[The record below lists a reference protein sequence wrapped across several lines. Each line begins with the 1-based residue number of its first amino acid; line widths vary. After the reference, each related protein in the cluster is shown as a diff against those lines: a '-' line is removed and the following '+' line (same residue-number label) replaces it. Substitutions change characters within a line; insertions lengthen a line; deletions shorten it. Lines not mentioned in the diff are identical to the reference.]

1 MRIERAGTQRWLVVQ
16 EPPEKLW
23 PVVKEFWQES
33 GFLHQDGERR
43 KPA

>member
-1 MRIERAGTQRWLVVQ
+1 MRIERSGSQRWLVVQ

-23 PVVKEFWQES
+23 PLVKDFWQES
-33 GFLHQDGERR
+33 GFLIKMEMP